1 MISVSENDYR
11 RAMLTLDSLYQA
23 AFALKGVARVTD
35 LIRAPRMFPDN
46 EVYLKTENLQLTGS
60 FKLRGA
66 YNRIARLSDEEK
78 ERGVVAC
85 SAGNHS
91 QGVALAAQKAGL
103 NAVICIPD
111 GAPISK
117 VEATRAYGAEVVL
130 VPGVYDDAYEK
141 AIKIAK
147 ESGRT
152 LIHPFDDDDVIAGQG
167 TIALEILSALPEM
180 DTCIVPVGGGGL
192 ISGMAFAIKALKPTC
207 RVIGVQAAGAASMR
221 HAFDEH
227 RRVPLERVSTIADGI
242 AVKMPGEKTFEYC
255 RRYVDDIVTV
265 SDDEIASAILSLMEQ
280 QKLVAEGAGAVS
292 VAAAMAGKVDLAG
305 RKTVCLVSGGNIDV
319 TILSRVITRGLM
331 MQGRQVEL
339 ELEVYDRPKQLAIV
353 SALVAEMGANVVSVE
368 HDRKTDSTDL
378 QHCMLRLGLETRNA
392 DHIGQIVDAI
402 RSDIGYRCE
411 IL

>member
-1 MISVSENDYR
+1 
-11 RAMLTLDSLYQA
+11 MLTLDSLYQA

-141 AIKIAK
+141 AIEIAK

-180 DTCIVPVGGGGL
+180 DICIVPVGGGGL

-402 RSDIGYRCE
+402 RSDLGYRCE

>member
-1 MISVSENDYR
+1 
-11 RAMLTLDSLYQA
+11 MLTLDSLYQA

-141 AIKIAK
+141 AIEIAK

-292 VAAAMAGKVDLAG
+292 VAAAMAGKVELVG

-402 RSDIGYRCE
+402 RSDLGYRCE

>member
-1 MISVSENDYR
+1 
-11 RAMLTLDSLYQA
+11 MLTLDSLYQA

-402 RSDIGYRCE
+402 RSDLGYRCE

>member
-141 AIKIAK
+141 AIEIAK

-180 DTCIVPVGGGGL
+180 DICIVPVGGGGL

-402 RSDIGYRCE
+402 RSDLGYRCE